1 MYYSIATLVAALAA
15 FAAAVPAAVP
25 HLDYVVH
32 EKRDLD
38 ATSKTWVK
46 RSTVPVGRALPIR
59 IGLTQ
64 SNLDEGHDMLMAVS
78 EHDSPS
84 FGKHYTQEEI
94 IDLFAPAK
102 STVDAVRAW
111 LESAGIKDVT
121 QSTNKQW
128 LQVDV
133 PVEQLDAL
141 LQTSYHEFEHQ
152 ETGAVHVACDQ

>member
-1 MYYSIATLVAALAA
+1 MYYNIATIVAALAA
-15 FAAAVPAAVP
+15 SAAAVPAALP
-25 HLDYVVH
+25 HLQHVVH
-32 EKRDLD
+32 EKRDLE
-38 ATSKTWVK
+38 ATARSWVK
-46 RSTVPVGRALPIR
+46 RSTVPVGRSLPLR
-59 IGLTQ
+59 VGLTQ
-64 SNLDEGHDMLMAVS
+64 RNLDQGHDMLMAVA

-84 FGKHYTQEEI
+84 FGRHYTQDEV

-111 LESAGIKDVT
+111 LESAGIKGVS

-128 LQVDV
+128 LQADV

-152 ETGAVHVACDQ
+152 ETGMTHVGCDQ